1 MIKRLHYWLDLSA
14 TSVSPITSPSTS
26 ATRLSTIGSGCGQE
40 VSDGTKDAQTTECS
54 TTLSDATAASGAA
67 GSDESYKASKTAA
80 TAACHEM
87 DASAPVSPPG
97 ASSATTTAVFWKPEF
112 PLLPGSRG
120 FCLSM
125 QKTLPQFSKFL
136 ESHGI
141 TQSGTL

>member
-26 ATRLSTIGSGCGQE
+26 ATRLSTVGSGCGQE
-40 VSDGTKDAQTTECS
+40 VSDGTKDAQTAECS
-54 TTLSDATAASGAA
+54 TALSDSTAAH
-67 GSDESYKASKTAA
+67 SDESNKASKTAA
-80 TAACHEM
+80 TAACYEIG
-87 DASAPVSPPG
+87 ASAPVSPG